1 MTNRAV
7 TFGTRWLIV
16 DDDRSVVDAVR
27 MITEARGH
35 RCASAGTLAEAS
47 ELWKA
52 LKPNVL
58 LLDVALPD
66 GTSIE
71 WLSQIQDR
79 HQSALVAMSGCAS
92 AWQGHQLG
100 RLGVRAFL
108 EKPFDEASLWSALEK
123 ARTPPDLADAVAAC
137 VGHLG
142 LHDAEVTVR
151 RSMIEEALR
160 RTAHSRRGAARIL
173 SVSREMLQ
181 HALRKLAS

>member
-1 MTNRAV
+1 MDRSSTLGA
-7 TFGTRWLIV
+7 RWLVV

-27 MITEARGH
+27 VITEARGH
-35 RCASAGTLAEAS
+35 RCVSAGTLAEAS
-47 ELWKA
+47 ELWTT
-52 LKPNVL
+52 LQPNVL

-66 GTSIE
+66 GTSVE
-71 WLSQIQDR
+71 WLSQVQDR
-79 HQSALVAMSGCAS
+79 HQSTLVAMSGCAS

-108 EKPFDEASLWSALEK
+108 EKPFDEVSFWSAIEK
-123 ARTPPDLADAVAAC
+123 ASTPPDLADAVAAC

-160 RTAHSRRGAARIL
+160 RAAHSRRGAARIL